1 MPYRPFFA
9 FPEKLR
15 DVVPWFEHCNA
26 FWFNAFDPP
35 RVLTPVDNLD
45 PPVTTSAPM
54 VASQIARP
62 SPVQD
67 PGATKTPSHA
77 DPIAVW
83 FPQPEHSRVIPQ
95 PEQTAVDPDRISST
109 KEQASPTSKHDI
121 QQPTV
126 AVASADPTMKSTPVK
141 TAPNVQQPEDPT
153 PATHPKQTTS
163 LIDLDPVIGG
173 DPATS
178 DHKTEHS
185 TQIYSSRHP
194 QQTAVIPNSEQ
205 IQSYDPS
212 TRSQDPQQSIPKA
225 SNIGES
231 QVGDLQGTTIRLGQH
246 PSERTTVDLASQGQ
260 AHTTTKA
267 SENTI
272 PDPLAS
278 FILAG
283 FGPTPSPDTQSHP
296 KTSAGVSTSA
306 HPIVTAAGHTL
317 TISDPSAV
325 SIVGTTITPGG
336 AGVEIGDTAVSLG
349 PSGNI
354 VLGDSGSHPE
364 SLIVTIAGNIITA
377 NPTSFDLAGSP
388 VTAGGPGI
396 TVSGV
401 AVSLGSSGDLVV
413 GGASGN
419 ATPTMVQPLPLF
431 TVGGVTFTAD
441 PNGFAIG
448 GTTLSV
454 GGPGLTIASTPVS
467 INSQGSLLLGS
478 STIALQTSAPS
489 ILTSDGQTITFKQSD
504 QVAVGGTTLSIGGP
518 GISVGGKPISMGPD
532 GLVIG
537 SDTVT
542 PQAPTPTTLTTDG
555 QTFTFEPSGLVALD
569 GNTLSIGGS
578 GTTVSGKA
586 ISVGTAGL
594 IIGSD
599 TVSLPA
605 LTTKDSARP
614 TVLTTD
620 GQTFTLKAGGGVAIG
635 GVTLSAGGP
644 AATVSGVYVSG
655 GVSDLF
661 VGSDSIPL
669 PSGNGSATSSVD
681 TFTGKGSRMKAL
693 YPGVVLLGT
702 LVALMAGL

>member
-35 RVLTPVDNLD
+35 RTLTPVDNLD
-45 PPVTTSAPM
+45 PPVTTSAPT
-54 VASQIARP
+54 VASQIAIP

-67 PGATKTPSHA
+67 PGATKTPSHP

-83 FPQPEHSRVIPQ
+83 FPQPEHSRVMPQ
-95 PEQTAVDPDRISST
+95 PEQTTVDPDRISST
-109 KEQASPTSKHDI
+109 KVQASPTSKHDI

-126 AVASADPTMKSTPVK
+126 AVAGADPTVKSTPVK

-185 TQIYSSRHP
+185 IQIHSSRHP
-194 QQTAVIPNSEQ
+194 QQTAVMPNSDQ
-205 IQSYDPS
+205 TQSDDPS

-225 SNIGES
+225 SNIGGS
-231 QVGDLQGTTIRLGQH
+231 QVENLQGTTIQLGQH
-246 PSERTTVDLASQGQ
+246 PSQRTTIDLASQGQ

-272 PDPLAS
+272 AEPLAS

-296 KTSAGVSTSA
+296 KTSAGVSISA

-325 SIVGTTITPGG
+325 SIAGTTITPGG
-336 AGVEIGDTAVSLG
+336 AGVEIGDTTVSLG

-364 SLIVTIAGNIITA
+364 SLVVTIAGNIITA

-388 VTAGGPGI
+388 VTAGGPEV

-401 AVSLGSSGDLVV
+401 AVSLGSSGNLIV
-413 GGASGN
+413 GGASGE

-431 TVGGVTFTAD
+431 TVGSVTFTAN
-441 PNGFAIG
+441 PSGFEIE

-454 GGPGLTIASTPVS
+454 GGPGVTIASTPVS
-467 INSQGSLLLGS
+467 INSQGALILGS
-478 STIALQTSAPS
+478 STIALQTPAPS

-504 QVAVGGTTLSIGGP
+504 QVAVGGTTLTIGGP
-518 GISVGGKPISMGPD
+518 GISIGGEPISMGSD

-537 SDTVT
+537 SDTIT
-542 PQAPTPTTLTTDG
+542 PQVPTPTALTTDG

-569 GNTLSIGGS
+569 GTTLSIGGP

-586 ISVGTAGL
+586 ISVGIAGL

-605 LTTKDSARP
+605 PTLKDSTGP
-614 TVLTTD
+614 IILTTD
-620 GQTFTLKAGGGVAIG
+620 GQTVTLKVGGGVAIG
-635 GVTLSAGGP
+635 SVTLSAGGP

-655 GVSDLF
+655 GVSDLV
-661 VGSDSIPL
+661 VGSDRIPL
-669 PSGNGSATSSVD
+669 PSGNGSAISSVD
-681 TFTGKGSRMKAL
+681 AFTGKGPRTKA
-693 YPGVVLLGT
+693 VCSSVFLGT
-702 LVALMAGL
+702 LVALMASF